1 MQKYDILIAGGGIV
15 GLATALQLQRRNPR
29 LRIAVLE
36 KERQVA
42 AHQSSHNS
50 GVIHSGIYYKPG
62 SLRATNCKR
71 GYDLLIEFCKENG
84 VPFEICG
91 KIIVAVEESERGQLD
106 KIYQRGFENGL
117 AGIRKISPEEAR
129 EIEPHVR
136 AAEAVWVPQTG
147 IVDYG
152 VVARKYAE
160 IFQKNDGEIFTEQK
174 VTAVSDVSRN
184 VIPAKNTDGISF
196 RHTDDEVIVQT
207 ENQEFKTK
215 IFVNC
220 GGLYSD
226 KIAQLTGEKPDLQIL
241 PFRGEYYELKPER
254 EHLVRNLIY
263 PVPNPNF
270 PFLGVHFTRMIQGGI
285 EAGPNAVLAFR
296 REGYSRRDL
305 NIRELSE
312 TLAFPGFRKIARK
325 YWRDGWAEMKR
336 SYSKRHFVFALQ
348 RLVPEISAEDVIPG
362 RSGVRAMACDRAGNL
377 LDDFLILARPRIV
390 NVCNA
395 PSPAATASL
404 AVGETV
410 AEKVLKMMN
419 DG

>member
-1 MQKYDILIAGGGIV
+1 MPYDILIAGGGIV

-36 KERQVA
+36 KEKQVA

-71 GYDLLIEFCKENG
+71 GYDLLLEFCRENE

-91 KIIVAVEESERGQLD
+91 KIIVAVEENERGQLD
-106 KIYQRGFENGL
+106 KIYQRGLENGL
-117 AGIRKISPEEAR
+117 MGIRKISPEEAR

-136 AAEAVWVPQTG
+136 AVEAVWVPQAG

-152 VVARKYAE
+152 EVALKYAE
-160 IFQKNDGEIFTEQK
+160 IFQKNGGEIFTGRK
-174 VTAVSDVSRN
+174 VKAVSDVRRN
-184 VIPAKNTDGISF
+184 DIPAEKTGGTSF
-196 RHTDDEVIVQT
+196 RHTQAEVVVHT

-220 GGLYSD
+220 AGLYSD
-226 KIAQLTGEKPDLQIL
+226 KIAQLTDEKPDLQIL

-296 REGYSRRDL
+296 REGYSRWDL
-305 NIRELSE
+305 NIKELAE
-312 TLAFPGFRKIARK
+312 TLTFPGFRKIAHK
-325 YWRDGWAEMKR
+325 YWRDGWAEMQR
-336 SYSKRHFVFALQ
+336 SYSKRHFVLALQ
-348 RLVPEISAEDVIPG
+348 RLVPEISAEDVVPG
-362 RSGVRAMACDRAGNL
+362 RSGVRAMACDRSGNL
-377 LDDFLILARPRIV
+377 LDDFLILTRPRIV

-404 AVGETV
+404 AVGETI
-410 AEKVLKMMN
+410 AERVLTMS
-419 DG
+419 DEL